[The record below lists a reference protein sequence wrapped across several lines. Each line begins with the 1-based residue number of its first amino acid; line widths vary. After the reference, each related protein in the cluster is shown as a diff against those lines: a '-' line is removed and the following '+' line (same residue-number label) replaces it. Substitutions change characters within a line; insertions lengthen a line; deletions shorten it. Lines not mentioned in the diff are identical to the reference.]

1 MLGGNLGDVEKTF
14 DQTVYLLNK
23 YLGTVVC
30 QSSDYATE
38 AWGPIP
44 QDDYLNR
51 AIKINTFMPPLLF
64 LKKMNEIE
72 RQLGRIRIER
82 YGPRK
87 IDIDIIYWGDMIINH
102 TKLIVP
108 HPEMHKRKFV
118 LEPLMEIAPN
128 FKHPIFIKSPQQM
141 LAELKDSLSVVKK

>member
-1 MLGGNLGDVEKTF
+1 MLGGNLGDVENTF
-14 DQTVYLLNK
+14 DQTIVLINRN
-23 YLGTVVC
+23 LGKVVS

-51 AIKINTFMPPLLF
+51 AISINTFLPPLLF

-72 RQLGRIRIER
+72 RQLGRVRVER

-87 IDIDIIYWGDMIINH
+87 IDIDIIYWGDLIINH
-102 TKLIVP
+102 SKINCATSRNAQAKVCVRTIN
-108 HPEMHKRKFV
+108 RNCSQF
-118 LEPLMEIAPN
+118 
-128 FKHPIFIKSPQQM
+128 
-141 LAELKDSLSVVKK
+141 